1 MRYNKDFIVL
11 NSILKNVL
19 SKHALNDLSIDERL
33 FHNWR
38 EIVGRELAE
47 YFIPKYLQGGI
58 LYLQILK
65 TAGNKELKSK
75 QKNLLHLLNSG
86 QDHQP
91 VKEVKFI

>member
-1 MRYNKDFIVL
+1 MRYNKDFIDL

-19 SKHALNDLSIDERL
+19 SKYALDDLSTAEGLLR
-33 FHNWR
+33 NWR
-38 EIVGRELAE
+38 ELVGGELAE

-65 TAGNKELKSK
+65 TAGNKELKLK
-75 QKNLLHLLNSG
+75 QKNLLRLVNTG

-91 VKEVKFI
+91 VKDVKFI